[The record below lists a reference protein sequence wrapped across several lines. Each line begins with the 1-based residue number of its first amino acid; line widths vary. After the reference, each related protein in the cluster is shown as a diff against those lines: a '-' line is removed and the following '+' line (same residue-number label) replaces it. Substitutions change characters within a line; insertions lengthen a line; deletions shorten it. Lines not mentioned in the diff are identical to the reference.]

1 MPDTLFNLSMHPI
14 HNPIP
19 GAFGSALLGDFQQ
32 GCAGSWVDDPGGG
45 TSWVWSPGF
54 YPGLPDGF
62 ES

>member
-1 MPDTLFNLSMHPI
+1 MHPI

-19 GAFGSALLGDFQQ
+19 AAFGSALLGNFLW
-32 GCAGSWVDDPGGG
+32 GCAGSWEDDPGGVS
-45 TSWVWSPGF
+45 SWGGGPGF